1 MAYIRARIART
12 NGLDQTELVALRSV
26 SQHKPTEGPAI
37 ARLETL
43 GLVKRSLNVWDL
55 TEQGRICLMF
65 AAAR

>member
-1 MAYIRARIART
+1 MAYIRARIARAS
-12 NGLDQTELVALRSV
+12 GLDQTELVTLRSV
-26 SQHKPTEGPAI
+26 SQHKPMQGPAI

-43 GLVKRSLNVWDL
+43 GFIKRNLNVWDL